1 MMNNNNEVIIIDVP
15 FSGLLISNTELSC
28 VVTSSDKK
36 YGNNI
41 YIYIRVHGPAG
52 QFMRFTTRT
61 IGNSLY
67 LIGDPE
73 IYILKSDENDLR
85 ENDCIDF
92 YGEKQGQI
100 YQLRLVSTYG
110 VFMYINNRKN
120 VKVGYM
126 EKKVEYYII
135 IKIIQKHQFVSEQMK
150 QQK

>member
-1 MMNNNNEVIIIDVP
+1 
-15 FSGLLISNTELSC
+15 
-28 VVTSSDKK
+28 
-36 YGNNI
+36 
-41 YIYIRVHGPAG
+41 
-52 QFMRFTTRT
+52 MRFTTRT

>member
-1 MMNNNNEVIIIDVP
+1 MQIGMMNNNNEIIIIDVP
-15 FSGLLISNTELSC
+15 VSGLLISNTELSC
-28 VVTSSDKK
+28 FVTPSDKK
-36 YGNNI
+36 YGNNK

-52 QFMRFTTRT
+52 QYMRFTTS
-61 IGNSLY
+61 GNSLY

-100 YQLRLVSTYG
+100 YQFRLVSTYA
-110 VFMYINNRKN
+110 VIMYINNRKK

-126 EKKVEYYII
+126 ENKVEY
-135 IKIIQKHQFVSEQMK
+135 IQL
-150 QQK
+150 QK